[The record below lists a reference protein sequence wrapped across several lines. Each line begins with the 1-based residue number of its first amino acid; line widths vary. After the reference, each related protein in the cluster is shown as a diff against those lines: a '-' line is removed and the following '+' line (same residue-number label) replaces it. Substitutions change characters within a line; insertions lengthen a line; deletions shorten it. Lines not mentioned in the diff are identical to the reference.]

1 MDKGKIYQCTFFII
15 GIALVLAVCWYL
27 LTDIPNNGGRTD
39 SITKSLDRIGNEQRN
54 TKEHLER
61 IERGLDE
68 SIRSTDEIAKRIDDA
83 QSAINAS
90 QERRGECEEI
100 LRDSE
105 SRIAESR
112 AIIQGIRKSAG
123 QNGK

>member
-1 MDKGKIYQCTFFII
+1 MDKNKIYQCAFFVV
-15 GIALVLAVCWYL
+15 GIALVLAVCWWL
-27 LTDIPNNGGRTD
+27 LTDLPNNGGRTD

-100 LRDSE
+100 LTDSE
-105 SRIAESR
+105 SRITESR
-112 AIIQGIRKSAG
+112 AIIQAKRERAG
-123 QNGK
+123 QDGK

>member
-1 MDKGKIYQCTFFII
+1 MDKNKIYQCAFFLI
-15 GIALVLAVCWYL
+15 GVALVLAVCWWL
-27 LTDIPNNGGRTD
+27 LTDLPNNGGRTD

-90 QERRGECEEI
+90 QDRGGECSEI

-105 SRIAESR
+105 SRIGESKS
-112 AIIQGIRKSAG
+112 IIQGIRERAR
-123 QNGK
+123 QNGE